1 MNKFPDEFRH
11 IYTLSPEWLQKF
23 VDEIGFRLVGEKI
36 YFPDELA
43 SGTGYFT
50 EISPDVSVLVID
62 SVVNTSVRF
71 TRLPS
76 DEDFWIIYYDLS
88 DSFSKHIINNVNH
101 KIGYKSKLNFAIVD
115 DNISSTYVST
125 VGERAFTIRL
135 FIRKSYLKTFF
146 NNNEFETDFKDVFDD
161 KKKKMFFY
169 GRIDSRSKIILHNL
183 KQEHIDSANY
193 GLLLKAAAYNLLG
206 YLIERLNTSMPTS
219 SNHLE
224 KDIEAVLLSQEHLL
238 SNLLIPFPGI
248 EFLANIANM
257 SATKYRN
264 LYNVIFGTSPSLF
277 FKNEKL
283 LLAKEL
289 LESGDFKL
297 ISDVAF
303 ELGYHK
309 TAYFSTIYKEYFGV
323 LPHTVLKSSH
333 QEI

>member
-1 MNKFPDEFRH
+1 MSTIPVEFKH
-11 IYTLSPEWLQKF
+11 VYNLTSEWLQKF
-23 VDEIGFRLVGEKI
+23 VDTLGFVLLNEKI
-36 YFPDELA
+36 YLPEKVSEGIGCFL
-43 SGTGYFT
+43 
-50 EISPDVSVLVID
+50 EIFPDVSVLIID
-62 SVVNTSVRF
+62 AVVRKNIKF
-71 TRLPS
+71 THIPS
-76 DEDFWIIYYDLS
+76 EDDFWIVYYDLS
-88 DSFSKHIINNVNH
+88 DSFSKHIVDNVNH

-115 DNISSTYVST
+115 NKISSSYISS
-125 VGERAFTIRL
+125 VGNRFYTLRL

-146 NNNEFETDFKDVFDD
+146 NNNEFERDFKDVFDD

-183 KQEHIDSANY
+183 KQENIDSANY
-193 GLLLKAAAYNLLG
+193 ELLLKAAAYNLLG
-206 YLIERLNTSMPTS
+206 YLIERLSISMPTS
-219 SNHLE
+219 GNHFE
-224 KDIEAVLLSQEHLL
+224 KDIDAVMLSQEHLL

-248 EFLANIANM
+248 ESLANIANM

-303 ELGYHK
+303 ELGYRK
-309 TAYFSTIYKEYFGV
+309 TSYFSTIYKEYFGV

-333 QEI
+333 QEL